1 MANTEK
7 VIVQVVVK
15 GEKDLKSINKTTE
28 KSTKSFTKLAS
39 QIATAT
45 LAYQAMSKAVS
56 SVVGTFKSFEFQ
68 MAKTRAIT
76 GANDAEFKKL
86 SDSAKEIGRTTFFTA
101 SQVAELQTNYG
112 KLGFTTDEIL
122 KAQEATIQLSTAT
135 GSDLAR
141 AATVAGATV
150 RGFGLDASETQRVVD
165 LGSSRH
171 KVHKFSIS

>member
-56 SVVGTFKSFEFQ
+56 SVVGTFKSFEC
-68 MAKTRAIT
+68 
-76 GANDAEFKKL
+76 
-86 SDSAKEIGRTTFFTA
+86 
-101 SQVAELQTNYG
+101 
-112 KLGFTTDEIL
+112 
-122 KAQEATIQLSTAT
+122 
-135 GSDLAR
+135 AR
-141 AATVAGATV
+141 
-150 RGFGLDASETQRVVD
+150 VD
-165 LGSSRH
+165 VLLFHQFVEDVSM
-171 KVHKFSIS
+171 F